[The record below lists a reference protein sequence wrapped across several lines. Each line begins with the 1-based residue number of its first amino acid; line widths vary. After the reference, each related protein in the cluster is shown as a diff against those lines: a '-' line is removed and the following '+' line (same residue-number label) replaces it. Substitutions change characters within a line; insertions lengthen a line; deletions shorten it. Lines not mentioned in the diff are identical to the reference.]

1 MIVYNTVFGIRVEG
15 YKYYRMKAESK
26 LLFQFTISPR
36 IWGSLVTHFLQVIM
50 LLSFPIIAPSLLC
63 KEH

>member
-1 MIVYNTVFGIRVEG
+1 
-15 YKYYRMKAESK
+15 MKAESK